1 MSDGTWY
8 SRLSRPRTCLSRGRT
23 DLDSELSA
31 SLRWGLR
38 VQGGLGRVLAKGS
51 VDTFELSGAWQRFPG
66 TVCCRAVMG
75 APLALYEDLLV
86 D

>member
-1 MSDGTWY
+1 MGRGTAACPVPEPVY
-8 SRLSRPRTCLSRGRT
+8 PSGRT
-23 DLDSELSA
+23 DLDSGLSA

-38 VQGGLGRVLAKGS
+38 VQGGLGGVLAKGS